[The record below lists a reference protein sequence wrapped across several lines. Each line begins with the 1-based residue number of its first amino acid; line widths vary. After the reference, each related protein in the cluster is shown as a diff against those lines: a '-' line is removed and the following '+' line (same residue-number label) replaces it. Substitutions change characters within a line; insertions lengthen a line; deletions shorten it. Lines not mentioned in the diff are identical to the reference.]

1 MGRPASLHHGIYTLI
16 TSLSDIDE
24 CSTSVGSCRGDQ
36 ECVNTIGS
44 YMCAAVCRRGF
55 KRSKDGQQCIGMFA
69 FFFRFLS
76 LNFMGFTQIEKV
88 PEIQILIPILNAS
101 DVSILNCSLHAINL
115 KIYK

>member
-1 MGRPASLHHGIYTLI
+1 MSPYFILLHFLEKERQLIMTFHASVHHGIYTLI

-69 FFFRFLS
+69 FFFRILS
-76 LNFMGFTQIEKV
+76 LDFVGFTQI
-88 PEIQILIPILNAS
+88 
-101 DVSILNCSLHAINL
+101 
-115 KIYK
+115 